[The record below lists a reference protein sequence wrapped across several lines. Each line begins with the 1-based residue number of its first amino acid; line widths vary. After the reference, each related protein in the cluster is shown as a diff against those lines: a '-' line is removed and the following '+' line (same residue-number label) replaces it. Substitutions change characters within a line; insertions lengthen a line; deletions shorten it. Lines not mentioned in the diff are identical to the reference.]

1 MSDPAPI
8 SPFSLSPTSP
18 LGAPAISPSS
28 PSAADVA
35 AQLADL
41 ARQETALHEK
51 MQALAAKADG
61 IHAATGAAP
70 GNGLVGT
77 IARLEI
83 FHGYMWVFVAAF
95 VVALLITPIMRRLA
109 IANGVVDRPSV
120 ARKVHRVPIAYLG
133 GVAVYLGILA
143 GIFFAYTQPWHGALT
158 FHPTAREV
166 AGLPGGVPLSVV
178 LGMTVIMLC
187 GLWDD
192 VVGIDPRAKIAGML
206 FAAAA
211 LASNDVG
218 VKVASGVLLPIA
230 HALGIPTIAGTPT
243 TLETIAFAVPLPIDI
258 LGYHAIPIDIVYWV
272 GTAVI
277 AIFVMGAC
285 NASNLIDGL
294 DGLLSGTTAIANVG
308 LLVISLGLA
317 MRDDG
322 PLDGAR
328 IVLGLAVLGA
338 CLGFLPHNFNPAT
351 IFLGDAGSLLL
362 GYCTIV
368 IVLMLGDTGQ
378 THLVLA
384 GVIIYAIPIIDTT
397 LAIVRRKMS
406 GKSIS
411 EADDQHLHHILK
423 RALGVK
429 GAVFC
434 LYGIGIGFAGLGI
447 LLSEGRQRVVYALVA
462 VFAAYIGVIALKI
475 GRREHIERE
484 MSEAEAKRA
493 GKSLKDILDTP
504 KPTSAA
510 EKPAAEPRPA
520 DPNPSDSADAN
531 GHSKSK
537 GPPSASAR

>member
-1 MSDPAPI
+1 MTEPATTIP
-8 SPFSLSPTSP
+8 SLSLSPMPTIGLS
-18 LGAPAISPSS
+18 APPPDLASQI
-28 PSAADVA
+28 
-35 AQLADL
+35 ADL
-41 ARQETALHEK
+41 ARQEAALHEK
-51 MQALAAKADG
+51 MQALAVKAEG
-61 IHAATGAAP
+61 VRSAAQEAGHAA
-70 GNGLVGT
+70 VGSLG
-77 IARLEI
+77 RLEI
-83 FHGYMWVFVAAF
+83 FHGYMWVFVVSF
-95 VVALLITPIMRRLA
+95 LVALLVTPIMRRLA

-120 ARKVHRVPIAYLG
+120 ARKVHRTPVAYLG

-158 FHPTAREV
+158 FHPTARDV

-211 LASNDVG
+211 LASSDVG
-218 VKVASGVLLPIA
+218 VKVASGVLLPMA
-230 HALGIPTIAGTPT
+230 RALGIPTTASATPGG
-243 TLETIAFAVPLPIDI
+243 LATIAFHVPLPVEI
-258 LGYHAIPIDIVYWV
+258 LGYHAIPIDVVYWV

-277 AIFVMGAC
+277 AVFVLGAC

-294 DGLLSGTTAIANVG
+294 DGLLSGTTAIANIG
-308 LLVISLGLA
+308 LLIIALGLA
-317 MRDDG
+317 MHDDG

-328 IVLGLAVLGA
+328 IVMGLAVLGA

-406 GKSIS
+406 GRSIS

-429 GAVFC
+429 GAVFV
-434 LYGIGIGFAGLGI
+434 LYGIGVGFAALGV
-447 LLSEGRQRVVYALVA
+447 LLSEGRQRVVYGLVA
-462 VFAAYIGVIALKI
+462 VVASYIGVIALKI

-484 MSEAEAKRA
+484 MNEAEARRSGA
-493 GKSLKDILDTP
+493 PGNPPAP
-504 KPTSAA
+504 KASQDSN
-510 EKPAAEPRPA
+510 EPRTPTQTGA
-520 DPNPSDSADAN
+520 
-531 GHSKSK
+531 
-537 GPPSASAR
+537 AR

>member
-1 MSDPAPI
+1 MTEPTTPI
-8 SPFSLSPTSP
+8 SSLNLSPVQP
-18 LGAPAISPSS
+18 LGLPGPT
-28 PSAADVA
+28 PPPVADIA
-35 AQLADL
+35 AQLSDL
-41 ARQETALHEK
+41 ARQEAALHEK
-51 MQALAAKADG
+51 MQALAAKAEG
-61 IHAATGAAP
+61 AHAAAMHAP
-70 GNGLVGT
+70 GNGVVGT
-77 IARLEI
+77 LGRLDI
-83 FHGYMWVFVAAF
+83 FHGYMWVFVASF
-95 VVALLITPIMRRLA
+95 LVALLVTPVMRRLA

-120 ARKVHRVPIAYLG
+120 ARKVHRTPVAYLG

-158 FHPTAREV
+158 FHPTNRET

-230 HALGIPTIAGTPT
+230 HALGIPTVAGPGPAA
-243 TLETIAFAVPLPIDI
+243 LPTIAFQIPLPFEM
-258 LGYHAIPIDIVYWV
+258 LGYHAIPIDVVYWV

-277 AIFVMGAC
+277 AIFVLGAC

-294 DGLLSGTTAIANVG
+294 DGLLSGTTAIANSG

-317 MRDDG
+317 MYDDG

-328 IVLGLAVLGA
+328 VVLGLSVLGA

-406 GKSIS
+406 GRSIS

-429 GAVFC
+429 GAVFV
-434 LYGIGIGFAGLGI
+434 LYGIGVGFAALGV
-447 LLSEGRQRVVYALVA
+447 LLSEGRQRVVYGLVA
-462 VFAAYIGVIALKI
+462 VVASYIGVIALKI

-484 MSEAEAKRA
+484 MHEAEAKRA
-493 GKSLKDILDTP
+493 AAAA
-504 KPTSAA
+504 KP
-510 EKPAAEPRPA
+510 PAPPVPPA
-520 DPNPSDSADAN
+520 SSV
-531 GHSKSK
+531 GE
-537 GPPSASAR
+537 SASSSPRAGNGSPR